1 MRISDDDLTRILT
14 KTTYLGLMMNILA
27 PATLFAILV
36 ILRGGGITEKSL
48 LPTDRPELTIIFY
61 ACLAVSTLGVLI
73 TYLLRRATAAS
84 IVKGRNPA
92 PATDFESRVLAF
104 SIITFALNESYA
116 VLGLVLALLGM
127 GREVFLLFIA
137 LTMITYQL
145 FRPRRAFLEQLRDKL
160 ERTTVET
167 TS

>member
-1 MRISDDDLTRILT
+1 MRISDDELTRILT
-14 KTTYLGLMMNILA
+14 KTTFLGLMMNILV

-36 ILRGGGITEKSL
+36 IFRGGGISEVSL
-48 LPTDRPELTIIFY
+48 LPTDRPELIIIFY
-61 ACLAVSTLGVLI
+61 AGLAVSAAGVLI
-73 TYLLRRATAAS
+73 TYLLRRAIPAS
-84 IVKGRNPA
+84 IVKGKILSPA
-92 PATDFESRVLAF
+92 REFESRVMAF

-116 VLGLVLALLGM
+116 VVGMVLALLGM
-127 GREVFLLFIA
+127 SREVFLLFIA

-160 ERTTVET
+160 EGMTDET